1 MIQARH
7 DKVVIEPVKLKDVT
21 DGGII
26 LPDNSK
32 IQNAEGTV
40 VAKGPDV
47 PSDVEVGSIVVHA
60 RYGGQEVEHEGVM
73 YLIVPESQVFA
84 VKPSKTRTA

>member
-21 DGGII
+21 DGGIH

-32 IQNAEGTV
+32 VQNAEGTV

-47 PSDVEVGSIVVHA
+47 PADIEVGCVVVHA
-60 RYGGQEVEHEGVM
+60 RYGGQEVESDGVN
-73 YLIVPESQVFA
+73 YLIVPESQIFA
-84 VKPSKTRTA
+84 VKAWKTHTA